1 MQYKPQIGEKTMSNF
16 DIEQCKKDGGKV
28 LYFNSS
34 FNKMMEV
41 TLLDFEV
48 DYHNN
53 LPIKT
58 AAGFY
63 RVVNIYEL
71 KNKQD

>member
-1 MQYKPQIGEKTMSNF
+1 MSNF
-16 DIEQCKKDGGKV
+16 DIEQCKRDGGKV
-28 LYFNSS
+28 FYLNPS

-48 DYHNN
+48 DYDNN

-58 AAGFY
+58 GAGFY
-63 RVVNIYEL
+63 KVVNINLL